1 MLLSLTFAARL
12 TNCKVYFMAFSASI
26 KPVEKIA
33 PVPANKPATDVSDAV
48 LSMLLLSMYGAQM
61 SKKTVRKLKRK
72 FFWTSLKLKAKAL
85 LPQQRVSDRTL
96 IYIILGAALIALLI
110 IDAVLVL
117 ALAAVVSILFLAGV
131 L

>member
-1 MLLSLTFAARL
+1 
-12 TNCKVYFMAFSASI
+12 MAFSTTI
-26 KPVEKIA
+26 QPVEKQT
-33 PVPANKPATDVSDAV
+33 PVPANQPSADISDAV
-48 LSMLLLSMYGAQM
+48 LSMLLLSVYGAQM

-96 IYIILGAALIALLI
+96 IYIVLAAALIALLI

-117 ALAAVVSILFLAGV
+117 ALAAVVAILFLAGV